1 MGRLPMR
8 ARPTFADTPGVF
20 ALLKMRFF
28 LNLTVLILFD
38 MKRPA
43 FQHRLTW
50 ALIIAGLLLAGLP
63 LRAQS
68 GTPAQS
74 AAIDLDCQGCQPAR
88 ESVRLLPGR
97 KLALHGPPGTA
108 PVKGDLVQGGDT
120 ITLRTGGLIRQVPT
134 QDVTMVSITR
144 PYLWLKL
151 LVLHVLYLPYL
162 LVAGIIL
169 GLSGAALTTVIVVL
183 ALPYLVV
190 LIPLLATMYKD
201 FKIGPWRIRRPL
213 P

>member
-1 MGRLPMR
+1 MKRLLYPR
-8 ARPTFADTPGVF
+8 RLTL
-20 ALLKMRFF
+20 ALL
-28 LNLTVLILFD
+28 
-38 MKRPA
+38 
-43 FQHRLTW
+43 LTW
-50 ALIIAGLLLAGLP
+50 QTWTALPAV
-63 LRAQS
+63 AQS

-97 KLALHGPPGTA
+97 NLALHGPSGTA
-108 PVKGDLVQGGDT
+108 PIRGKLVQGGDT
-120 ITLRTGGLIRQVPT
+120 ITLRTGARIRHVPT

-144 PYLWLKL
+144 PYLWLKM

-169 GLSGAALTTVIVVL
+169 ALSGSVLTTVIAVL
-183 ALPYLVV
+183 AMPYLVV
-190 LIPLLATMYKD
+190 LIPLLVTMYKD

>member
-1 MGRLPMR
+1 MQAAG
-8 ARPTFADTPGVF
+8 ARPADIYGQHQRF

-38 MKRPA
+38 MKRSA
-43 FQHRLTW
+43 YLHLLTW
-50 ALIIAGLLLAGLP
+50 ALLIAGQLLAGLP
-63 LRAQS
+63 VHAQS
-68 GTPAQS
+68 GIPAQA

-97 KLALHGPPGTA
+97 KLALHGPTGTA
-108 PVKGDLVQGGDT
+108 PIKGDLVHGGDT
-120 ITLRTGGLIRQVPT
+120 ITLRTGERIRRVPT
-134 QDVTMVSITR
+134 QDVRMVSITR

-151 LVLHVLYLPYL
+151 LVLHILYLPYL
-162 LVAGIIL
+162 LVAGILL
-169 GLSGAALTTVIVVL
+169 GFSGAGLAVVIAVL